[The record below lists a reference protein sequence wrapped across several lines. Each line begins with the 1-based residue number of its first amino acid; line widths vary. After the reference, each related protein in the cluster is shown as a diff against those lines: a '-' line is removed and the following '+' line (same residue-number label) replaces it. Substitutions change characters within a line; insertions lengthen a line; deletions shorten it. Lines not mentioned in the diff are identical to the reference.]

1 MLTKTEKKQQRSQK
15 KDVEAEILR
24 NIDEE
29 VILCADDHDDDHDD
43 SDDDHDDEK
52 EER

>member
-1 MLTKTEKKQQRSQK
+1 MTMILMQYQPGEEGGKPVLTKKTGGAKQRSQK

-29 VILCADDHDDDHDD
+29 VI
-43 SDDDHDDEK
+43 
-52 EER
+52 

>member
-1 MLTKTEKKQQRSQK
+1 MLNKKVTKPRSQK

-29 VILCADDHDDDHDD
+29 VALQTSQSQKINKNSSA
-43 SDDDHDDEK
+43 K
-52 EER
+52 QN

>member
-1 MLTKTEKKQQRSQK
+1 MKMTMILMQHQPGEEGGKPVLTKKAGAKQRSQK

-29 VILCADDHDDDHDD
+29 VI
-43 SDDDHDDEK
+43 
-52 EER
+52 

>member
-1 MLTKTEKKQQRSQK
+1 MLTEKVTKPRSQK

-29 VILCADDHDDDHDD
+29 VAFQTSQSQQINILTLVLD
-43 SDDDHDDEK
+43 K
-52 EER
+52 T